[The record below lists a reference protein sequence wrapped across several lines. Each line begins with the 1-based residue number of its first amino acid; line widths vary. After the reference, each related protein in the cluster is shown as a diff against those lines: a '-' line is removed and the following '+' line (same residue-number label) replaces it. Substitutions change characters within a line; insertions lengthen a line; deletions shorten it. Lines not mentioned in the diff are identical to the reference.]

1 LSLANQTDRET
12 ELGDYIFEKMVDN
25 RIPALHELQKK
36 FNKKKGLIPE
46 IDVLMVS
53 GEDYN
58 ILLPSH
64 SSAEVF

>member
-1 LSLANQTDRET
+1 
-12 ELGDYIFEKMVDN
+12 MVGN

-53 GEDYN
+53 GKDYN
-58 ILLPSH
+58 ILLSSH